1 MADFTFGTLTTAVA
15 GVSTTAAFQIE
26 STDPY
31 TVDPTLGS
39 VSVQNL
45 TSMNMNLNLTS
56 AIPGWLTGRRPG
68 VGQMFP
74 RGVYNK

>member
-15 GVSTTAAFQIE
+15 GIATATAFQVQTT
-26 STDPY
+26 SSY

-39 VSVQNL
+39 ISVENL

-56 AIPGWLTGRRPG
+56 AIPGWLTGRRPKQ
-68 VGQMFP
+68 GQVFP

>member
-15 GVSTTAAFQIE
+15 GIATATAFQIE

-39 VSVQNL
+39 ISVENIS
-45 TSMNMNLNLTS
+45 SMNMNLNLTS
-56 AIPGWLTGRRPG
+56 ARPGWLTRRRPAL
-68 VGQMFP
+68 GQLFP
-74 RGVYNK
+74 R